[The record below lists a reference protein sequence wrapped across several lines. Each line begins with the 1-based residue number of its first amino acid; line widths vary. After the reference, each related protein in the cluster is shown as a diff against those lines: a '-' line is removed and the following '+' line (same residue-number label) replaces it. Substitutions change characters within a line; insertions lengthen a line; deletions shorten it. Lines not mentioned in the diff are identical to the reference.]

1 MLQIEAESVS
11 RSARAAAASLP
22 EAKAGAFKRLQ
33 PFFVTE
39 PVLDTL
45 PVSFL
50 PKGDKGAVSGDVLH
64 ELAVAGKLVYA
75 HIRWLDDLADEPRPG
90 GPGWSVHA
98 LSEALSSLA
107 RTKFERVLG
116 RARATH
122 FLSTLAQL
130 YARYAASLAVDA
142 ASRAYSGHL
151 TLDDYVEHAKAR
163 SAPVRAPVDALLLLI
178 GAPED
183 RNEEA
188 RSCFE
193 WCVAGLQLY
202 DDAID
207 VEEDFT
213 EGRLSWVVSS
223 TLCALDGRGLEE
235 PPDVDLFYE
244 TALAEG
250 FLTRNLAAA
259 ERSFQ
264 KALSLAGSSFPNC
277 IDSLNVMLR
286 HTREYKSELERLV
299 TSTVELRGVT
309 DG

>member
-1 MLQIEAESVS
+1 MDGQLLQIDAESVS
-11 RSARAAAASLP
+11 RSARAGAASLP
-22 EAKAGAFKRLQ
+22 EAKAGAFKRLL

-50 PKGDKGAVSGDVLH
+50 PLGDKGSVSCDVLH

-188 RSCFE
+188 RSLSKAPPCP
-193 WCVAGLQLY
+193 
-202 DDAID
+202 
-207 VEEDFT
+207 T
-213 EGRLSWVVSS
+213 EQGIPNSKGHKPNHRH
-223 TLCALDGRGLEE
+223 
-235 PPDVDLFYE
+235 E
-244 TALAEG
+244 T
-250 FLTRNLAAA
+250 
-259 ERSFQ
+259 S
-264 KALSLAGSSFPNC
+264 
-277 IDSLNVMLR
+277 
-286 HTREYKSELERLV
+286 
-299 TSTVELRGVT
+299 
-309 DG
+309 